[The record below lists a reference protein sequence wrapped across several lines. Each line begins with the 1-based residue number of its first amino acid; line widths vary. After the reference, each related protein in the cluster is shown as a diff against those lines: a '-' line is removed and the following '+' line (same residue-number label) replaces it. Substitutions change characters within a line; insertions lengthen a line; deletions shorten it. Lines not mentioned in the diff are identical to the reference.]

1 MSDHPNKRASPR
13 VPFVVRVSYP
23 DRRALAD
30 ASENLSVGGLFIQ
43 TRETFALG
51 ESVRLSL
58 SFPGLLDPFELLG
71 TVAWKRPA
79 TPDQEGGIGVC
90 VDDPAERSR
99 LSKLLAGAGT
109 ARRARQ
115 EGPFQV
121 LLVEDNPH
129 VAEMYSYTLRKLA
142 SQLPGSAVEVHFA
155 SDGHQALQVAQERSI
170 QLVITDLYMPVL
182 DGFALVERLRSL
194 EATRDVPIVAISA
207 GGPEAR
213 NRALDAG
220 VDVFLRKP
228 VRFVEVLETVKTL
241 IGV

>member
-1 MSDHPNKRASPR
+1 
-13 VPFVVRVSYP
+13 
-23 DRRALAD
+23 
-30 ASENLSVGGLFIQ
+30 
-43 TRETFALG
+43 
-51 ESVRLSL
+51 
-58 SFPGLLDPFELLG
+58 
-71 TVAWKRPA
+71 
-79 TPDQEGGIGVC
+79 
-90 VDDPAERSR
+90 
-99 LSKLLAGAGT
+99 
-109 ARRARQ
+109 
-115 EGPFQV
+115 
-121 LLVEDNPH
+121 VEDNPH

-194 EATRDVPIVAISA
+194 EGTRDVPIVAISA

>member
-1 MSDHPNKRASPR
+1 M
-13 VPFVVRVSYP
+13 VRVSYP
-23 DRRALAD
+23 DRQALAD
-30 ASENLSVGGLFIQ
+30 ASENLSVGGLFVQ
-43 TRETFALG
+43 TREPFALG
-51 ESVRLSL
+51 ETVRLSL
-58 SFPGLLDPFELLG
+58 SFPGLLAPFELKG
-71 TVAWKRPA
+71 AVAWKRSPTA
-79 TPDQEGGIGVC
+79 DREGGIGVC
-90 VDDPAERSR
+90 VDDPKE
-99 LSKLLAGAGT
+99 
-109 ARRARQ
+109 RARLVALLDAAANPKPRQ
-115 EGPFQV
+115 AGPFQV

-142 SQLPGSAVEVHFA
+142 SQLPGNAVEVHFA
-155 SDGHQALQVAQERSI
+155 NDGHQALQVVQERPI

-182 DGFALVERLRSL
+182 DGFALVERLRAL

-213 NRALDAG
+213 TRALGVG

>member
-1 MSDHPNKRASPR
+1 MSDHPHKRTSER

-23 DRRALAD
+23 DRKALAD

-43 TRETFALG
+43 TREPFSLG
-51 ESVRLSL
+51 EVVRLSL
-58 SFPGLLDPFELLG
+58 SFPGLLEPFELKG
-71 TVAWKRPA
+71 AVAWRRPP
-79 TPDQEGGIGVC
+79 TQELEGGIGIC
-90 VDDPAERSR
+90 VDDPEERAR
-99 LSKLLAGAGT
+99 LIALLDGA
-109 ARRARQ
+109 ANPRARQ
-115 EGPFQV
+115 SGPFQV

-155 SDGHQALQVAQERSI
+155 SDGHQALQVMQEQAI

-182 DGFALVERLRSL
+182 DGFALVERLRAL
-194 EATRDVPIVAISA
+194 EATKNVPIVAISA

-213 NRALDAG
+213 TRALSAG